1 MSAGPVLSRTWPG
14 TLTFSTRTAKRA
26 AQAPSYLF
34 WFQTEK
40 GGREMVK
47 QRFLTHF
54 KPWLFAVIRVVV
66 PIVGYQLFN
75 KARTYLQYA
84 PLNSVDVLLGAV
96 VALVMAGLLCG
107 LWAWGEWCW
116 FKLQRLRGF
125 CAELKRAFRNHWG
138 PKAVRTSQPVTRNM
152 A

>member
-26 AQAPSYLF
+26 AQAPSYSVLVPDR
-34 WFQTEK
+34 K

-54 KPWLFAVIRVVV
+54 KPWLFAVIKVVGL
-66 PIVGYQLFN
+66 IVGYQLFD

-84 PLNSVDVLLGAV
+84 PLNIVDVLHGAV
-96 VALVMAGLLCG
+96 VALLMAVLLCG
-107 LWAWGEWCW
+107 LWAWGE
-116 FKLQRLRGF
+116 
-125 CAELKRAFRNHWG
+125 
-138 PKAVRTSQPVTRNM
+138 
-152 A
+152 

>member
-1 MSAGPVLSRTWPG
+1 
-14 TLTFSTRTAKRA
+14 
-26 AQAPSYLF
+26 
-34 WFQTEK
+34 
-40 GGREMVK
+40 MVK

-54 KPWLFAVIRVVV
+54 KPWLFAVIRVVA

-84 PLNSVDVLLGAV
+84 PLNSADVLRGAV
-96 VALVMAGLLCG
+96 VALLMAGLLCG
-107 LWAWGEWCW
+107 LWAWGEWCR
-116 FKLQRLRGF
+116 FKLRRLRVF
-125 CAELKRAFRNHWG
+125 CAELKRAYGNYWG